1 MNDLFEYI
9 YDSIHKLVQY
19 CIDEKIIDKK
29 PEWCI
34 SNIRDTIHEDGM
46 TTYSCCRKI

>member
-1 MNDLFEYI
+1 MNGLFEYI
-9 YDSIHKLVQY
+9 YDTIHKLVQY

-34 SNIRDTIHEDGM
+34 SAIHDAIPEDGM
-46 TTYSCCRKI
+46 ITYSRCR